1 MSRDADGA
9 STNGDAYE
17 EATTRER
24 IRDLLTER
32 DAPPSEIAE
41 ALGVGLPSV
50 RSNVPHVARSVRSD
64 EGARFLV
71 APPECADC
79 GFSRFD
85 DPLAAPSRCPS
96 CKSERVEEAVFR
108 IEEP

>member
-1 MSRDADGA
+1 MDE
-9 STNGDAYE
+9 T
-17 EATTRER
+17 TTRER
-24 IRDLLTER
+24 IRDLLTDR
-32 DAPPSEIAE
+32 DASSSEIADE
-41 ALGVGLPSV
+41 LDIGLPSA

-64 EGARFLV
+64 DDLRFLV

-85 DPLAAPSRCPS
+85 DPLAAPSKCPS

-108 IEEP
+108 IEEA